1 MPVRHA
7 VSAVVFAVVAGSL
20 VVAPPARASVEFQK
34 KAKEAGITSVTN
46 CQSCHVAKLP
56 KKTEHELNEMGNW
69 LKTQKETRKVKDID
83 VTWLK
88 DYKPAAK

>member
-7 VSAVVFAVVAGSL
+7 VSGVTFAIVAGSL
-20 VVAPPARASVEFQK
+20 LLAAPARATVEFQK

-69 LKTQKETRKVKDID
+69 LVAQKETRKAKAID
-83 VTWLK
+83 VAWLK
-88 DYKPAAK
+88 DYKPAVK